1 VDERLRIRWQTITTL
16 ALLGIALG
24 VSIATGHLGD
34 ALIIGLF
41 FVAGLGVLAATVLL
55 RRKMERRNNTAGR

>member
-1 VDERLRIRWQTITTL
+1 VDERLRIRWQTIATL

-41 FVAGLGVLAATVLL
+41 FIAGLGVLAATVLL